1 MADLGR
7 LQTMKLVNPDWTIW
21 VQAGSRCLW
30 ILESQSNVRQKVL
43 VAFS

>member
-7 LQTMKLVNPDWTIW
+7 LQTMMKPGHHLGPG
-21 VQAGSRCLW
+21 GSRCLW
-30 ILESQSNVRQKVL
+30 ILESQTNVRQKVL